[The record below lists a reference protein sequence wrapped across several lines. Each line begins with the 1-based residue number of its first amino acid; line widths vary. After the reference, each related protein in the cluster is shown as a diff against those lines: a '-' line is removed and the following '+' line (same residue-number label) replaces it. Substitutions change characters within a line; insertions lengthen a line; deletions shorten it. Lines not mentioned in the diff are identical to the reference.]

1 VKTVPPG
8 AQLHVNGKSV
18 GATPRSIPSHWAIWP
33 FSPNIVLRVQKPGY
47 ATHTEIVTPRKRWR
61 RLWNADH
68 TAGSAFGWGQTYP
81 YTFTLEKAN

>member
-1 VKTVPPG
+1 M
-8 AQLHVNGKSV
+8 
-18 GATPRSIPSHWAIWP
+18 
-33 FSPNIVLRVQKPGY
+33 LRVQKPGY